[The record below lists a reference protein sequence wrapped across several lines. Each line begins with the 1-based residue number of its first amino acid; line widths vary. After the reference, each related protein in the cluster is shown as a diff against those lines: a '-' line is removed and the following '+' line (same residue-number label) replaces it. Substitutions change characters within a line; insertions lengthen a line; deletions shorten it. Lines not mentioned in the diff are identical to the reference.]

1 MNNISRKRKSC
12 SAGDEEEDNGG
23 FDPDF
28 LDDESDESDE
38 DDGDDETG
46 EEEFEE
52 ILKAAESGD
61 ANSPFRS
68 REDSK

>member
-1 MNNISRKRKSC
+1 MGLEKNLYPART
-12 SAGDEEEDNGG
+12 A
-23 FDPDF
+23 F
-28 LDDESDESDE
+28 LDDESDESDESDE

-61 ANSPFRS
+61 ADSQFRS
-68 REDSK
+68 RKDGK